1 MQEEAMSRHG
11 GLLSWT
17 AMVSTYM
24 PHLSQPQAR
33 VLALWSYGIAMTRS
47 CGRLT
52 VATFLALLLGQKVA
66 TVEQRLYEWCCEA
79 SQKTGAKRQALE
91 VTTCFV
97 PLLSWIVTL
106 WTGTQLALALDATAL
121 GDRFVVLA
129 VCVVYRGCAIPV
141 AWTILP
147 ANQPG
152 AWRREWL
159 RLLRLLRPAIPK
171 DWTVLVLTDRGLY
184 ARWLFRRIVRLGWH
198 PFLRINQGAK
208 FRPAGQA
215 RWYWLR
221 ELVGQVEQRWRGCG
235 TAFRSRDCHLE
246 CTLVAWWGEGH
257 DEPWFILTD
266 LAPDGCDARWYGLR
280 TWCEQSFKCTK
291 RGGWQWQYTQM
302 TVPARAARLW
312 LALAVATLW
321 MVSVGSDL
329 EVGPPP
335 ESPELPDLRP
345 LLGLPGAG
353 QPRRMRLFRLGWL
366 WVLVCQITARPL
378 PLPWRLVPE
387 PWPDIPACAVLLP
400 ASSRAEE
407 RVYG

>member
-97 PLLSWIVTL
+97 PLLSWIIAL

-221 ELVGQVEQRWRGCG
+221 E
-235 TAFRSRDCHLE
+235 
-246 CTLVAWWGEGH
+246 
-257 DEPWFILTD
+257 
-266 LAPDGCDARWYGLR
+266 
-280 TWCEQSFKCTK
+280 
-291 RGGWQWQYTQM
+291 
-302 TVPARAARLW
+302 
-312 LALAVATLW
+312 
-321 MVSVGSDL
+321 
-329 EVGPPP
+329 
-335 ESPELPDLRP
+335 
-345 LLGLPGAG
+345 
-353 QPRRMRLFRLGWL
+353 
-366 WVLVCQITARPL
+366 
-378 PLPWRLVPE
+378 
-387 PWPDIPACAVLLP
+387 
-400 ASSRAEE
+400 
-407 RVYG
+407 